1 MGSMLVT
8 VLFWLTVGLIV
19 AALVGEFR
27 DTWTVTEQ
35 NTSGGHPDIASPL
48 PPEQAERT

>member
-19 AALVGEFR
+19 AALIGEFR
-27 DTWTVTEQ
+27 DTWTVTKQ
-35 NTSGGHPDIASPL
+35 NTSDSSSDIASLL
-48 PPEQAERT
+48 PSEQAERI

>member
-1 MGSMLVT
+1 MGSILVT

-27 DTWTVTEQ
+27 DTWTVSEPIPGDRTPDSDS
-35 NTSGGHPDIASPL
+35 TSL
-48 PPEQAERT
+48 PEETERT

>member
-35 NTSGGHPDIASPL
+35 NTLKSSCKFT
-48 PPEQAERT
+48 RTSTL

>member
-27 DTWTVTEQ
+27 DTWTVSERNPSAST
-35 NTSGGHPDIASPL
+35 PDSVPN
-48 PPEQAERT
+48 PPPS